1 MTCDD
6 CGGPAKPLLVGKYC
20 VNACDL
26 EGVKDDNPYYGD
38 RYFDDLKLELDEWDE
53 PTQPGTGP
61 NVYPLHSTP
70 CKHTHLTFAQHGN
83 VTGMWCKDC
92 GKLMTTP

>member
-1 MTCDD
+1 MKCDD
-6 CGGPAKPLLVGKYC
+6 CGGPAKPLFTGKFC
-20 VNACDL
+20 VRGCKDKY
-26 EGVKDDNPYYGD
+26 EGDT
-38 RYFDDLKLELDEWDE
+38 YFDDLKIELDEWEE

-61 NVYPLHSTP
+61 NVYPLHAAP